1 MSRNES
7 CFLNTL
13 CLIDTLQRNSNT
25 EEECDNSCQRPFL
38 GNLNRPI
45 PINTRPITFYRCDNS
60 LISVDFTDEFGNP
73 NTSNIFR
80 IENIDGN
87 CITCRML
94 TPINRIER
102 ESNEEFE
109 LTSQT
114 AVINLGCVCAIK
126 CLPDTFVC
134 L

>member
-13 CLIDTLQRNSNT
+13 HLIDTLQKNSNH
-25 EEECDNSCQRPFL
+25 EEECDTSCQRPFL
-38 GNLNRPI
+38 SNINRPI
-45 PINTRPITFYRCDNS
+45 YINTRPITFYRCDNS
-60 LISVDFTDEFGNP
+60 QISIDFLDDFGNL

-87 CITCRML
+87 CITCRIL
-94 TPINRIER
+94 TPITRIER
-102 ESNEEFE
+102 ESNEEYE
-109 LTSQT
+109 ATTQT